1 MVSQKAILNLALQFD
16 NACTAKDDLRKAYE
30 KFRIIPGPVG
40 IVQAAKLLKQRD
52 ILHGLDGDVMSTQE
66 YMKKVIEDVGKDEDF
81 KNGSWVSTTDY
92 VNANGGTVSGCL
104 GDIKN
109 FLNNEK
115 LEQVVAIVKSCSP
128 NVIGDLT
135 VTMKDLSGTIAGTIH
150 HKVID
155 EGGYEKDITAG
166 AALILTNVSVFS
178 PKPSMHYL
186 NITRRN
192 VVKVFRKDTIPES
205 GSGITSHL
213 PIAPLVIH
221 VSSTMESAL
230 VKMALKAHIG
240 DNVEIGANSCIDRGR
255 IGDYVTLGGRV
266 GVRDHVTIASKDITK
281 PGDYGGFPA
290 VPIREW
296 RRQGDSDDCNI
307 IVEDEVAGV
316 ATQIK
321 DNVTSEGNVQNNQ
334 NGEGLSNTLETSR
347 MLRRSTR
354 QKIMPAKFNDFVVNS
369 SVRYWLEKY
378 VCYANLSSVNHCFST
393 TLNKFTKPK
402 IFHEG
407 S

>member
-1 MVSQKAILNLALQFD
+1 MVRQKAILDLALQFE
-16 NACTAKDDLRKAYE
+16 NACTTKEDLRKAYE
-30 KFRIIPGPVG
+30 KCNDIPQDRHALIDTFLKEGSNKDYELNLSMYRKTAKIEKLPLTNPYRWFASQIREICDVYLTEKELHQLHIEEEVLREILEEESRDEKERVKKIRQKQADDEEFFFKFGVVKIIPGPVG

-81 KNGSWVSTTDY
+81 KNGSWVSTIDY

-205 GSGITSHL
+205 GSGEGFLTEKEQQQL
-213 PIAPLVIH
+213 ALDEEALR
-221 VSSTMESAL
+221 ESLEEEARDEKERARAEKEWEKRKKEEQAQHEL
-230 VKMALKAHIG
+230 FMLEFGVKS
-240 DNVEIGANSCIDRGR
+240 D
-255 IGDYVTLGGRV
+255 
-266 GVRDHVTIASKDITK
+266 SK
-281 PGDYGGFPA
+281 Y
-290 VPIREW
+290 
-296 RRQGDSDDCNI
+296 
-307 IVEDEVAGV
+307 
-316 ATQIK
+316 
-321 DNVTSEGNVQNNQ
+321 
-334 NGEGLSNTLETSR
+334 ET
-347 MLRRSTR
+347 
-354 QKIMPAKFNDFVVNS
+354 D
-369 SVRYWLEKY
+369 
-378 VCYANLSSVNHCFST
+378 
-393 TLNKFTKPK
+393 
-402 IFHEG
+402 
-407 S
+407 